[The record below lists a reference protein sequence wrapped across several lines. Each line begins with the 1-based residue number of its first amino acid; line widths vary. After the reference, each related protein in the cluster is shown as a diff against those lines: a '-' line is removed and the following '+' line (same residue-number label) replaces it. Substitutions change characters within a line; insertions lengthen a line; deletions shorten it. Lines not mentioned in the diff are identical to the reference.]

1 MEMNKACVIFH
12 LSATP
17 AQKLSTPTGNCACGK
32 WSRSKMNVDDVNGDE
47 RVHQL
52 SAMSKTLFIYLF

>member
-1 MEMNKACVIFH
+1 MNKACVIFH

-17 AQKLSTPTGNCACGK
+17 AQKLSTPLDAPLHRKLCM
-32 WSRSKMNVDDVNGDE
+32 WQVE
-47 RVHQL
+47 QVHQL